1 MHVKHI
7 HVKLVSMITLSFKS
21 WEDLF
26 MKRHIPNII
35 TCCNLVC
42 GCIATCAAFQHHFY
56 LALLFIL
63 LGAVFD
69 FFDGM
74 TARVLGVSGRLGVEL
89 DSLADVVTFGVAPSA
104 VLFTLFH
111 FVHYPMFMYNHF
123 WFALVPNFAFLVAA
137 FSALRLAKFN
147 IDERQHTTFI
157 GLPTPANALF
167 WAAFVAGCED
177 YLRSPMMNIIFLFAF
192 IVLSC
197 WLLVCEVPM
206 FSLKFQSYAWA
217 DNKVKYVF
225 LALCGVILIGS
236 LIAGIGMGSVW
247 LRLARGLA
255 GCIGLYIVM
264 GLFTGL
270 RRND

>member
-1 MHVKHI
+1 
-7 HVKLVSMITLSFKS
+7 
-21 WEDLF
+21 

-42 GCIATCAAFQHHFY
+42 GCIATGAAFHQLFPT
-56 LALLFIL
+56 ALLFIL

-74 TARVLGVSGRLGVEL
+74 TARALGVSGRLGVEL

-104 VLFTLFH
+104 MLFTLFSTI
-111 FVHYPMFMYNHF
+111 HYPLLMHNSF
-123 WFALVPNFAFLVAA
+123 WFTFMPFTAFLIAA

-157 GLPTPANALF
+157 GLPTPANAIF
-167 WAAFVAGCED
+167 WAALLTGCGD
-177 YLRSPMMNIIFLFAF
+177 YLRSPMMNVVFLFAF

-197 WLLVCEVPM
+197 WLLVCEIPM
-206 FSLKFQSYAWA
+206 FALKFKSYAWA
-217 DNKVKYVF
+217 DNKVKYTF
-225 LALCGVILIGS
+225 LILCGVILIGN
-236 LIAGIGMGSVW
+236 LIAGIECNHVW
-247 LRLARGLA
+247 LQLSRGLA

-270 RRND
+270 RRHD